1 MPRFFIDR
9 PVFAWVIPIL
19 ICLFGAISLTR
30 LGIDSYPDI
39 APPQVTVTTTYP
51 GANSATMEST
61 VTQVIEQQLTGIDNL
76 LYFNSVSNSN
86 GTATITLT
94 FATGTNPDI
103 AEVQVQNKVALAQP
117 LLPSEVTQEGVVV
130 AKASPDILMF
140 IGLQS
145 SNPSVDTARL
155 ADIIASHIQPVIGRV
170 SGVGNTFT
178 LGSEYAVRIWLDP
191 DKLQGYGMSTTQVL
205 NAIHAQNAEF
215 ATGSLGADPPVRGQA
230 FTATV
235 SGDTLFSS
243 IQQFHDVILRTSND
257 GSVVRLGDVARIDFG
272 AQSYGTAA
280 VYNGKAAGGL
290 GVYLLPGANALE
302 VAKVVKAKMAVLAR
316 DFPPG
321 VTWNVP
327 YDTTPFISA
336 SITDVVHTLI
346 AAIAVVFVV
355 MLIFLQNIRATI
367 IPTLVIPVALLGT
380 IIGLSA
386 LHFTL
391 NQLDLFGMVLAIG
404 IVVDDAIVV
413 IENVERIMREEGLS
427 PKQATRKAMSQI
439 SGAIVAI
446 TVVLA
451 AVFVPSAMQPGASG
465 IIYSQFALTIA
476 VSMVFSAFL
485 ALSFTPALCASLLK
499 PAHHASENVV
509 FRWFNRGFDR
519 LGDSYVGQV
528 RHAVRRVPRWMV
540 VFVTLAALAGILYS
554 HLPTSFVPDE
564 DQGFML
570 AIVNLPSGTPLSRT
584 DAVMTKIRD
593 TLKASPLGKDIEGT
607 FAVEGYSF
615 VGQSENVGMVFIHL
629 TDWSKRSQSAMQLIP
644 QANKLLHGIHD
655 AQIFVTNLPTIRGLS
670 QFAGVDMYLQARAGQ
685 PRSQLAQAQ
694 ATLLAQANHDP
705 RLFGIRPNS
714 LPQAP
719 QLKLAVDRVQA
730 QTMGLSLSDVYSTI
744 QMDLAPVYVNEF
756 TYGGRV
762 KRVFMQADAPYRM
775 GLDAL
780 DHMYTPSGVTSKTTE
795 SSSGG
800 GVAGISAAGAPSPV
814 DPSAGNSAIS
824 PYNMVPL
831 SSVVKAKW
839 NIGPQAL
846 PRFNG
851 YSAVEIV
858 GAPSAGYSTGQ
869 AMQTLQNI
877 VDKLPAGFASDWTGQ
892 SYQEVLAG
900 NSANLL
906 MALSIVVVFLCLAA
920 LYESWSVP
928 VAVLLAVPLGLLGMA
943 AFSYVFHVPNDI
955 YFKIGMVTVIGLA
968 AKNAILIVEFAIDGQ
983 AQGMT
988 LFESV
993 VSAAQ
998 QRFRPILMTS
1008 LAFIV
1013 GAVPL
1018 VTSSGAGAAS
1028 RHEIGTGVIG
1038 GMLFA
1043 TIFGVLLIPV
1053 FYVAVRRLLG
1063 DKLDEIAPRRVD
1075 PDEVEPLENAA

>member
-39 APPQVTVTTTYP
+39 APPQVTITATYP
-51 GANSATMEST
+51 GANAATMEST
-61 VTQVIEQQLTGIDNL
+61 VTQVIEQQLTGVDNL

-86 GTATITLT
+86 GTATITLN

-140 IGLQS
+140 VGLQS
-145 SNPSVDTARL
+145 TNPSVDTARL
-155 ADIIASHIQPVIGRV
+155 SDIIASQIQPVIGRLN
-170 SGVGNTFT
+170 GVGNTFM

-191 DKLQGYGMSTTQVL
+191 DKLQGYGMSTSEVL
-205 NAIHAQNAEF
+205 NAIKAQNAEF
-215 ATGSLGADPPVRGQA
+215 ATGSLGADPPVKGQV

-280 VYNGKAAGGL
+280 RYNGKPAGGL
-290 GVYLLPGANALE
+290 GVFLLPGANALE
-302 VAKVVKAKMAVLAR
+302 VGKAVKDKMDVLAR

-321 VTWNVP
+321 VSWHVM

-336 SITDVVHTLI
+336 SITDIVHTLI
-346 AAIAVVFVV
+346 AAILVVFVV

-380 IIGLSA
+380 MIGLSA

-427 PKQATRKAMSQI
+427 PKQATRKAMRQI

-451 AVFVPSAMQPGASG
+451 AVFIPSAMQPGATG

-499 PAHHASENVV
+499 PSHHASENVV

-519 LGDSYVGQV
+519 IGDSYVGQV
-528 RHAVRRVPRWMV
+528 RHAIRRVPRWMA
-540 VFVTLAALAGILYS
+540 VFVLLSALAAVLYS

-570 AIVNLPSGTPLSRT
+570 AIVNMPSGTALSRT
-584 DAVMTKIRD
+584 DAVMTKVTD
-593 TLKASPLGKDIEGT
+593 TLTHSPLGKNIAGT

-615 VGQSENVGMVFIHL
+615 VGQSENVGMIFIKL
-629 TDWSKRSQSAMQLIP
+629 TDWSKRSQSAMQMIP

-670 QFAGVDMYLQARAGQ
+670 QFSGVDMYLQARAGQ
-685 PRSQLAQAQ
+685 PRDQLAQAQ
-694 ATLLAQANHDP
+694 GKLLAQASHDQ
-705 RLFGIRPNS
+705 RLFGVRPNS
-714 LPQAP
+714 LPQAS

-730 QTMGLSLSDVYSTI
+730 QTMGLSLTDVYNTI

-762 KRVFMQADAPYRM
+762 KRVFLQADAPYRM

-780 DHMYTPSGVTSKTTE
+780 QHMYTPSGLTSATTA
-795 SSSGG
+795 SSG
-800 GVAGISAAGAPSPV
+800 AGTSAAGAPDPV
-814 DPSAGNSAIS
+814 NPSVGNSAIS

-831 SSVVKAKW
+831 SSVVKAHW
-839 NIGPQAL
+839 NVGPQAL

-858 GAPSAGYSTGQ
+858 GTPAPGYSTGQ
-869 AMQTLQNI
+869 AMQILQGI
-877 VDKLPAGFASDWTGQ
+877 VDKLPPGYASDWTGQ

-900 NSANLL
+900 NSANVL
-906 MALSIVVVFLCLAA
+906 MVLSIVVVFLCLAA

-928 VAVLLAVPLGLLGMA
+928 VAVLMAVPLGLLGMA
-943 AFSYVFHVPNDI
+943 AFCYVFHVPNDI
-955 YFKIGMVTVIGLA
+955 YFKIGTVTVIGLA

-988 LFESV
+988 LFDAV
-993 VSAAQ
+993 VSAARL
-998 QRFRPILMTS
+998 RFRPILMTS
-1008 LAFIV
+1008 LAFII
-1013 GAVPL
+1013 GALPL
-1018 VTSSGAGAAS
+1018 VTSNGAGASS

-1038 GMLFA
+1038 GMVFA
-1043 TIFGVLLIPV
+1043 TVFGLLLIPV
-1053 FYVAVRRLLG
+1053 FYVTVRRLLG
-1063 DKLDEIAPRRVD
+1063 DKLDEVSKRRVD
-1075 PDEVEPLENAA
+1075 LDDAEPQTTA